1 METFKIS
8 RGKMNFKETIPP
20 YPDPL
25 LHQEEKKK
33 KKNLYRIIK
42 KLFWNK
48 EISITYLLFP
58 FHLRLKKHI
67 PILQKR
73 KLSQRV
79 SEKQQIKLSLPNL
92 HFFSFYIT
100 LGYLKNSSLIFMR
113 LIFLSWPS
121 FSDDVCGSVNKDEGM
136 FSIILDL

>member
-1 METFKIS
+1 
-8 RGKMNFKETIPP
+8 MNFKETIPP
-20 YPDPL
+20 YSDPL
-25 LHQEEKKK
+25 LHQKE
-33 KKNLYRIIK
+33 KNLYRIIK
-42 KLFWNK
+42 KLFQNK

-58 FHLRLKKHI
+58 FHLQLKKDI

-92 HFFSFYIT
+92 HFFFSFYIT

-121 FSDDVCGSVNKDEGM
+121 FSDDVCGSVNKAEGM